1 MKTTE
6 EMSFKELVDYW
17 TGQACIGI
25 GSGDFRA
32 TITLML
38 SDTLRIGADRGA
50 LHALKAAGKKD

>member
-6 EMSFKELVDYW
+6 EMSFSELVDYW

-32 TITLML
+32 TIACML
-38 SDTLRIGADRGA
+38 SDTLRVGADRGA
-50 LHALKAAGKKD
+50 LQALKAEGKK